1 MPQIIASY
9 CHPSQTA
16 ASAKVWSGKTLVGTS
31 ASVAATARAGLWEF
45 TFASNV
51 PVGWYDIEVFQ
62 STGVAVSNYP
72 VYSDGSSAAIA
83 HNGAAELDS
92 ATQAQIATII
102 DGIGWTLAS
111 LYGACANP
119 QTADALVQLT
129 INGYTY
135 SGQYSGMNSSGVRTA
150 PTLSKV

>member
-9 CHPSQTA
+9 CHPSQIA

-92 ATQAQIATII
+92 ASQVKLDLLLAAAVGVSSQPSATEEKFQFV
-102 DGIGWTLAS
+102 DGGDAFTTTFDTSGNRAS
-111 LYGACANP
+111 VVLH
-119 QTADALVQLT
+119 
-129 INGYTY
+129 
-135 SGQYSGMNSSGVRTA
+135 
-150 PTLSKV
+150 